1 MSTPPYKRVS
11 HRQTRNRV
19 TGLSQL
25 KGPPLYNSRILETYI
40 EYLKVYHPEVDP
52 HKILQA
58 SGITNFEIEDA
69 GHWFT
74 QEEVDLF
81 YDAVI
86 NETKDP
92 SVPREAGRYIASN
105 QASGILQQYV
115 IGFLTPR
122 IAYWMIEKVTAT
134 LSRAHIVKSQ
144 VTSPNSVKIIF
155 KPKENVEEK
164 PYQCENRIGLL
175 ESMAKVFTS
184 KYASIEHSHCIHQ
197 GNDRCEY
204 DISWDNSPFMI
215 WKRIGYY
222 STVIFFIAAIGLF
235 FVLPLFQWFL
245 ACFFFLF
252 AEAGIFNRAHFLEKE
267 EYVKNI
273 KSQGNAADQLIN
285 QINRHYNEALL
296 IQEIGQAASS
306 ILDFDELLRFM
317 METLQKRLD
326 YDRGLVMVANE
337 DRTRLVYATGYGYK
351 PEQESLLKGTAFHLD
366 RSEST
371 GQFVQAF
378 RDQKP
383 FLIND
388 VSEAEIYMSARSVEF
403 VKAMNVQS
411 FLCVPI
417 LYEGKSEGI
426 LAVDSPRS
434 KRPLNQS
441 DLSLLMGI
449 APQIGISINNARTY
463 QKILESEA
471 RFRALGENSPDIIFT
486 LNDRG
491 VITYVNPAWEK
502 ILGHSNRDALS
513 RRFTD
518 FIVGDDQE
526 RRQWT
531 RAFMRVQNNR
541 ETVKG
546 IRTIVLCR
554 DGTERIVSLSGSP
567 NIDGATGKV
576 GFIGIMKDITALEKN
591 LDMLQS
597 ALQSTLDAMSLIIEV
612 RDPYTA
618 GHQRRV
624 AELACAIA
632 EEMNL
637 PDMTIQG
644 IRMGAMIHDI
654 GKIYIPAEIL
664 SKPGKLNPIE
674 FDMMKAHPEVG
685 YNILRRIEF
694 NAPIADMVHQHHE
707 KLDGSGYPRG
717 LKGEEIL
724 LEARILSVADVV
736 EAMSSHRPYRPA
748 LGIDRALEEILSMR
762 GTAFDEEVVD
772 TCVTLLREKNFQ
784 YSQDG
789 RTTSF

>member
-1 MSTPPYKRVS
+1 M
-11 HRQTRNRV
+11 
-19 TGLSQL
+19 
-25 KGPPLYNSRILETYI
+25 KGPPLYNSRIVETYL
-40 EYLKVYHPEVDP
+40 EYLQVYHPHVDQK
-52 HKILQA
+52 KILES

-69 GHWFT
+69 GHWFS
-74 QEEVDLF
+74 QEEVDRF
-81 YDAVI
+81 YEAVLR
-86 NETKDP
+86 ETGDP
-92 SVPREAGRYIASN
+92 SVAREAGRYIASN

-115 IGFLTPR
+115 IGFLTPG
-122 IAYWMIEKVTAT
+122 IAYWMMEKVAGT
-134 LSRAHIVKSQ
+134 LSRAYHVKSRIIG
-144 VTSPNSVKIIF
+144 PNRVKITF
-155 KPKENVEEK
+155 QPKEDVEEK
-164 PYQCENRIGLL
+164 PYQCENRTGLL
-175 ESMAKVFTS
+175 ESLAKVFTNRFATIDHPS
-184 KYASIEHSHCIHQ
+184 CIHR
-197 GNDRCEY
+197 GDKHCEY
-204 DISWDNSPFMI
+204 DVSWEISPFLI
-215 WKRIGYY
+215 WKRVGYY
-222 STVIFFIAAIGLF
+222 TAAFLFLLAVGLF
-235 FVLPLFQWFL
+235 FWLPLYPWSLLSLTFGLIVL
-245 ACFFFLF
+245 A
-252 AEAGIFNRAHFLEKE
+252 IFNNASRLEKDD
-267 EYVKNI
+267 YVRNL
-273 KSQGNAADQLIN
+273 KSQGNAADELID

-306 ILDFDELLRFM
+306 ILDFDQLLRFM
-317 METLQKRLD
+317 METFQKRLD
-326 YDRGLVMVANE
+326 YDRGLVMLAND
-337 DRTRLVYATGYGYK
+337 DRTRLLYTAGYGYK
-351 PEQESLLKGTAFHLD
+351 PDQESILKETAFHLD

-378 RDQKP
+378 RDLKP
-383 FLIND
+383 FLITD
-388 VSEAEIYMSARSVEF
+388 VSEAQKDMSPRSVHF
-403 VKAMNVQS
+403 AKALNVNS

-417 LYEGKSEGI
+417 LYEGKAEGV

-434 KRPLNQS
+434 QRPLNQS

-463 QKILESEA
+463 QKIRESEG

-486 LNDRG
+486 LNERG
-491 VITYVNPAWEK
+491 AITYVNPAWEK
-502 ILGHSNRDALS
+502 ILGHSKKEALA
-513 RRFTD
+513 RKFTD
-518 FIVGDDQE
+518 FIVQDDQE

-531 RAFMRVQNNR
+531 RAFTRVQNNR

-546 IRTIVLCR
+546 IRTIMLSH

-567 NIDGATGKV
+567 NIDGTNGRTGL
-576 GFIGIMKDITALEKN
+576 IGIMKDITALEKN

-597 ALQSTLDAMSLIIEV
+597 ALQSTIDAISIIIEV

-637 PDMTIQG
+637 PDTTIQG

-664 SKPGKLNPIE
+664 SKPGKLNPLE

-685 YNILRRIEF
+685 HSILSRVEF
-694 NAPIADMVHQHHE
+694 NAPIAEMVHQHHE
-707 KLDGSGYPRG
+707 KLDGSGYPQG

-748 LGIDRALEEILSMR
+748 LGIDRALEEIVSMR
-762 GTAFDEEVVD
+762 GSVFDEEVVD

-784 YSQDG
+784 FSQDG
-789 RTTSF
+789 KATSS